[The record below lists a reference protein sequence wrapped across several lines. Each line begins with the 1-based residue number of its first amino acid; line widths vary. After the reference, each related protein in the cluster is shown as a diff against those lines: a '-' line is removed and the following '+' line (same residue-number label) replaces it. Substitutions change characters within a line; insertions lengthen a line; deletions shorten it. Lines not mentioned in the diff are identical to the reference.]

1 MEEVI
6 ALSFHDRRRAAQA
19 FNLLWQMN
27 DKLVIEL
34 DDAVVVHRDQSGN
47 LEYDQDLTW
56 TFDKGLIGAGLRGG
70 LLGALVVISFAL
82 GMDSIL
88 APTALC
94 ACVLLG
100 LIGVVAGA
108 LDAGEDAAWWKDRLC
123 IPKCL
128 VPEVVDD
135 VSPGDSAVVAWVDSV
150 GLEMAAPVFRGFG
163 GKVVRTTLPV
173 AKLEAALTG

>member
-1 MEEVI
+1 MDGLIVV
-6 ALSFHDRRRAAQA
+6 SFHDRRRAAQA
-19 FNLLWQMN
+19 FDWLWQMN

-34 DDAVVVHRDQSGN
+34 EDAVIVHRDQHGN

-56 TFDKGLIGAGLRGG
+56 TLDKGLIGAGLRRW
-70 LLGALVVISFAL
+70 LRVFVAISFAL

-123 IPKCL
+123 VPKCL

-135 VSPGDSAVVAWVDSV
+135 VSPGDSAVVAWVDSA
-150 GLEMAAPVFRGFG
+150 GLEMAAPMFRGFG
-163 GKVVRTTLPV
+163 GKVVRMTLPV